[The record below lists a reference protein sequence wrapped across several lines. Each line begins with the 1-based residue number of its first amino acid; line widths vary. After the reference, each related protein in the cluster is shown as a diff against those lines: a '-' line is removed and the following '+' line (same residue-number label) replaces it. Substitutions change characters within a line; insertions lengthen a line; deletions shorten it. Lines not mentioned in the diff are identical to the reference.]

1 MGAAGPPVPVSIEPD
16 GLSCASKN
24 YQNFDGI
31 SADGSVVIFSCGGQ
45 LFARIDNGEADARTV
60 PISEPSSADCA
71 ACDTSVGERREA
83 TFESLSADGSKV
95 FFATSQPLLGGNRSE
110 NVYEYDFGAP
120 QASADDP
127 DGRVLRVSGGSW
139 SSNKARVERGPL
151 GFQPTG
157 ADPVDGVVVSED
169 GSHAYFVAE
178 GVLGGTVNRNGQVPV
193 EGRENLYVFERDAQ
207 FPAGH
212 VSFIATMKGGGY
224 ASTTPNGAY
233 FVFPTS
239 SDLTSDDTSTA
250 GQIFEYNAQT
260 GELVRCSIGQGGFND
275 DGNTD
280 SFSAALPFEDQAP
293 TPHIPLS
300 VQPVGV
306 SDNGEYVAFESSDG
320 LTPGALNGVTETNV
334 EGLVTECRT
343 STSITTATSI

>member
-1 MGAAGPPVPVSIEPD
+1 MLYDDYQMTRSESGWSERNIDLPESEFAEQNPLSTTPEMEATLYEARRTDQSYKAEDFWLREADGALRDIGPFEPPADTEGPSNVPSGEGVVHLHTEVGGGYFVAASRALSRVLFTSPDVWPGDDAYGTAGGELYEYLVGAAGPPVPVSIEPD
-16 GLSCASKN
+16 GLSCASN

-95 FFATSQPLLGGNRSE
+95 FFATSQPLLGGDRSE

-157 ADPVDGVVVSED
+157 ASTINGVVVSED
-169 GSHAYFVAE
+169 GSHANF
-178 GVLGGTVNRNGQVPV
+178 RR
-193 EGRENLYVFERDAQ
+193 GRGSRWHREQE
-207 FPAGH
+207 
-212 VSFIATMKGGGY
+212 
-224 ASTTPNGAY
+224 
-233 FVFPTS
+233 
-239 SDLTSDDTSTA
+239 
-250 GQIFEYNAQT
+250 
-260 GELVRCSIGQGGFND
+260 
-275 DGNTD
+275 
-280 SFSAALPFEDQAP
+280 
-293 TPHIPLS
+293 
-300 VQPVGV
+300 
-306 SDNGEYVAFESSDG
+306 
-320 LTPGALNGVTETNV
+320 
-334 EGLVTECRT
+334 RT
-343 STSITTATSI
+343 SAC